1 VKQAADEP
9 SRNRLVKSWL
19 ALTASLAKL
28 RPIKAIAKTVSPL
41 GQWLRRYGLD
51 VALVSLCLILLGQ
64 VSLLV
69 FNQLHVNQPVLG
81 TEFENFAVHGL
92 SGEALQS
99 KIQAALDASDQR
111 AVVIKVGKFKTHVTA
126 RQLGATHDS
135 RKVQQSIL
143 KLGRQGSLWRRLVDQ
158 DAAVIG
164 QRNLKEGFRTINKQ
178 LASVYLAKVNSQVQV
193 APLDASFVY
202 QNQQLAVQPGQPGLA
217 INVDQA
223 INELLSIDSNQTSA
237 EFSLPVTHPAPAVSA
252 QELQPLLSQAQ
263 QVVTK
268 PLTIIGG
275 DKQIQLDTAQLTTL
289 LQGEKKP
296 NPGNP
301 AKQTVVLS
309 YNDSK
314 LSAAIDTLAA
324 QVVVQAKPKVV
335 VGQKVVSAGTAG
347 LHLDGTHAKI
357 EVITE
362 LEKRKLEPPKPT
374 AAATTPPK
382 TTPSTQP
389 APSPS
394 ASTNQTPPAKPP
406 TTPASPP
413 PATSTATPTPAPSAS
428 QVTPVTPGS
437 GDSVIVPVEKID
449 PPVINQVATANPLG
463 RYPAALNG
471 KNMIYLT
478 IDDGPG
484 GYTEQLLDILKRY
497 NVHAIFFLI
506 GKNALAY
513 PQTVKRIKAEGH
525 TIGNHSYTH
534 SDLAAM
540 SEASVNDELVKT
552 QTALRSLTGV
562 TPDLFRPPYGSLG
575 PSVYGPVAR
584 NGLNIMMWS
593 IDPRDWSQPGTS
605 VIVQRVVNGAAPGG
619 NILLHSNHQQTV
631 DALPSII
638 EALKAKGYSLP

>member
-1 VKQAADEP
+1 MKQAADEP

-463 RYPAALNG
+463 RYPATLNG

>member
-1 VKQAADEP
+1 MKQAADEP

-28 RPIKAIAKTVSPL
+28 RLIQWIAKKASPL
-41 GQWLRRYGLD
+41 GHWLRRYGLD

-69 FNQLHVNQPVLG
+69 FNQLHLNQPVLG
-81 TEFENFAVHGL
+81 AKFENFAVHGL

-111 AVVIKVGKFKTHVTA
+111 AIVIKVGKFKTHVTA

-584 NGLNIMMWS
+584 NSLNIMMWS